1 MNFFRKLA
9 GFWADFSPWLLVHM
23 IVFSLA
29 GGYLGYDFLGEK
41 GAAYYYTVILLSIIG
56 AVIFSLFA
64 YLAFGRRDP
73 RYTLNRADP
82 FDRRRIYSCFSGK
95 KASLI
100 CESVIDMEMLS
111 YSEALEKLKEIEADK
126 DLSDMQKAVL
136 SYYMG
141 RCYQLMGYPSN
152 AVKCFR
158 CSVENG
164 FDPEDVYFLEARCLV
179 QNGCFDEAVEIYDL
193 LMAKGCDLDFIYT
206 DIGLAYLKKGDGNS
220 ALEYFERSL
229 KEKKNYAFALGGC
242 SLAYLQLKD
251 LEKSMDFY
259 RKALNC
265 NMTDIYG
272 FKVFY
277 CNIAEAVGL
286 LGEIDPD
293 IKKTS
298 ISGIEIIR

>member
-29 GGYLGYDFLGEK
+29 GGYLGHDILGEQ
-41 GAAYYYTVILLSIIG
+41 GAAYYYAVILLSI
-56 AVIFSLFA
+56 AAAFIFSVFA
-64 YLAFGRRDP
+64 YFAFGRRDL
-73 RYTLNRADP
+73 RYILNKEDP

-95 KASLI
+95 NASLI
-100 CESVIDMEMLS
+100 CESLIDMEMLS
-111 YSEALEKLKEIEADK
+111 YAEALEKLKEVEK
-126 DLSDMQKAVL
+126 NGELSDMQKAVL

-152 AVKCFR
+152 AVKNFR
-158 CSVENG
+158 CAVENG
-164 FDPEDVYFLEARCLV
+164 FDPDDVYVLEARCLV
-179 QNGCFDEAVEIYDL
+179 QNGCFDEAVEVYDL
-193 LMAKGCDLDFIYT
+193 LLSRNCDLDFLYT

-220 ALEYFERSL
+220 ALEYFQRSL

-251 LEKSMDFY
+251 LEKSMELY
-259 RKALNC
+259 RQALNC

-286 LGEIDPD
+286 LNEIDPD
-293 IKKTS
+293 IKKIS